1 MGNSGAISSLVSL
14 ALENIYNFYRIW
26 VGEEVKRRWWSEYD
40 VSKKV
45 SWKRIS
51 SI

>member
-1 MGNSGAISSLVSL
+1 MRNSGAISSLVSL
-14 ALENIYNFYRIW
+14 ALENTYNFYRIW
-26 VGEEVKRRWWSEYD
+26 VGEEVRRWWSEYD

-51 SI
+51 SV